1 MCHINHTVV
10 ILTAYAYQLM
20 TQDSSFFLL
29 PDFGILFGKA
39 LGKYTPDRFMIYVRF
54 RVTLMYQL
62 ARCAQLILS
71 NMAELTAVTV
81 TALFYS
87 IRIIVREYLATPEF
101 QQNSSDDS
109 FMLIKCKVFLSQ
121 TYVSQN
127 SLPIKIN

>member
-1 MCHINHTVV
+1 MVKSIR
-10 ILTAYAYQLM
+10 
-20 TQDSSFFLL
+20 FF
-29 PDFGILFGKA
+29 
-39 LGKYTPDRFMIYVRF
+39 YS
-54 RVTLMYQL
+54 TLMYQL

-87 IRIIVREYLATPEF
+87 IRVIVRECLATPEF

-109 FMLIKCKVFLSQ
+109 FMLINVKFSYHEP
-121 TYVSQN
+121 TFFQN

>member
-1 MCHINHTVV
+1 
-10 ILTAYAYQLM
+10 M

-29 PDFGILFGKA
+29 PDFGILFGKG
-39 LGKYTPDRFMIYVRF
+39 LGKYPPERFMIYVRF

-62 ARCAQLILS
+62 ASCAQLILS
-71 NMAELTAVTV
+71 NISKLAEVTV
-81 TALFYS
+81 TTLLYR
-87 IRIIVREYLATPEF
+87 IRVIVREYLATPEF

-121 TYVSQN
+121 THVSQN